1 MKYKFFPHTADTIFE
16 AYGDSFEEAFGNAA
30 LAVEE
35 VMTDTKKVGTKVSKT
50 IKAEGEDLKALLY
63 TFLEKLLIMKDSE
76 DLLFSKFSVLK
87 IEKTAK
93 GFKLEA
99 SALGE
104 KFDTKKHESR
114 TLVKAIT
121 YHEMEVGE
129 KKGKKYVRVL
139 VDI

>member
-16 AYGDSFEEAFGNAA
+16 AYGNSLEEAFGNAA

-35 VMTDTKKVGTKVSKT
+35 VMTDTSKVGAKVNKT
-50 IKAEGEDLKALLY
+50 IKAEGEDLKSLLY
-63 TFLEKLLIMKDSE
+63 MFLEKLLILKDSQ
-76 DLLFSKFSVLK
+76 DLLFSKFNVLK
-87 IEKTAK
+87 IETTAK
-93 GFKLEA
+93 GLMLEA
-99 SALGE
+99 SASGE

-121 YHEMEVGE
+121 YHDREIGE